1 MTQRVARPMKFAA
14 FISLIVSVAVLFAAC
29 QGAAGP
35 PGDPGLKGDKG
46 DKGDTGA
53 AGTPGT
59 PGTDGAPGI
68 SALSARPNPAAI
80 LINDATE
87 DESTV
92 IGALPA
98 DLNASAYFRGGREP
112 LTYTSARVDSS
123 ADQDGVVDATDNNS
137 FNLAVDMETGAITIT
152 KLATPSTDETTPY
165 TVGDHFTITAKDMDG
180 FEATTGAIKVQRNRA
195 PTKSTSGAVFDAA
208 STALAIGNQDGIA
221 LDTTN
226 KEQTSTDACDVTD
239 KDRLNVA
246 CFTKD
251 DVEAAF
257 GTDGDTAVVYS
268 ARSKNPASV
277 SAAVADDGRLI
288 ITGHAGTDGTNA
300 TVYLKATDGGGLASE
315 EHEIMVSV
323 DPMPVVGALPTSVS
337 VKSTG
342 AVTTGVIRNIPS
354 FVTNEDAAGSAT
366 AEAVLITPVD
376 ADGTAADANT
386 SNAYFSVTLGT
397 GATAGLDITGNNV
410 TTSPIALTLLIEE
423 DGAAPTQWVKHTIM
437 VSVVPQ

>member
-1 MTQRVARPMKFAA
+1 MKFAA
-14 FISLIVSVAVLFAAC
+14 FISLIVSVAVMFAAC

-123 ADQDGVVDATDNNS
+123 DAQDGVVDATDNNS

-152 KLATPSTDETTPY
+152 KLATPSTHADSPY
-165 TVGDHFTITAKDMDG
+165 MVGDHFTITAKDMDG

-195 PTKSTSGAVFDAA
+195 PTKATSGEVFNAA
-208 STALAIGNQDGIA
+208 TTALAIGNQDGIE

-226 KEQTSTDACDVTD
+226 KEQTSTDACDVAE

-246 CFTKD
+246 CFTKAQI
-251 DVEAAF
+251 EAAF
-257 GTDGDTAVVYS
+257 GTDGDTGVLYS

-300 TVYLKATDGGGLASE
+300 MVYLKATDGGGLASE
-315 EHEIMVSV
+315 EHEILVSV

-342 AVTTGVIRNIPS
+342 TATVGVIRNIDS
-354 FVTNEDAAGSAT
+354 FVTNKDAAGSETAESLVISTVQANGTSDAAT
-366 AEAVLITPVD
+366 AT
-376 ADGTAADANT
+376 T
-386 SNAYFSVTLGT
+386 NAYFAASIASGN
-397 GATAGLDITGNNV
+397 LDITGNNV

-423 DGAAPTQWVKHTIM
+423 SGAAPIQWVKHTIM